1 MINTKNVRQKFLQ
14 ILSETKNISN
24 PEVRSKVMK
33 NLLSLRDFIK
43 EEYNYDRDLPTLS
56 HNFVSDILSDID
68 TLDLAMKDYIL
79 SIGYELPKDEEKDL
93 KNIAKLS
100 ANFTNKYSY
109 ENTPVLKGRITN
121 SRYIWHTNPNAC
133 QRCQDLDN
141 TVYNKESDVPD
152 KPHPNCKCS
161 VEEIETKEDRCDCLD
176 DLFEQ
181 IDSLVSSAENL
192 LSEVIDYLKYFS
204 DLLQQKV
211 KNILAETILDNCVDA
226 LNQIIGIISDFIK
239 DYGNIRD
246 KFYHTKEK
254 CNNSIRTELSRI
266 LQKAIR
272 EYEKIV
278 ELLKNIIDKGSK
290 AKPIAEYEQISESPD
305 NTIAKESIK
314 DTNKEVNDIEEVY
327 QYIQNNNKAP
337 HSHITENIYWDEV
350 IKTNTLQYGKPSM
363 EILQNL
369 QFTASKIQEFRDKY
383 YSGTHIQ
390 INSGWR
396 PRAYNNTIGEWKVV
410 NGQKVFVRKSNPNSE
425 HIYGNAIDFLI
436 IGHSTQDV
444 SKVLAEYWKGRW
456 YYEYGF
462 IHADST
468 KSRGTRANW

>member
-14 ILSETKNISN
+14 ILSETENISN

-43 EEYNYDRDLPTLS
+43 EEYNYDRELPTLS
-56 HNFVSDILSDID
+56 HNFVSNILSDID
-68 TLDLAMKDYIL
+68 TLDLAIKEYIL
-79 SIGYELPKDEEKDL
+79 SVGYELPKDEEKDL

-141 TVYNKESDVPD
+141 TLYNKESDVPD

-161 VEEIETKEDRCDCLD
+161 VEEVETKEDRCDCLD

-192 LSEVIDYLKYFS
+192 LNEVKDYIKYFS
-204 DLLQQKV
+204 DLISNKV
-211 KNILAETILDNCVDA
+211 QNSIAKTILDNCVDA
-226 LNQIIGIISDFIK
+226 LNQIVGTISDFIK
-239 DYGNIRD
+239 DYSNIKDR
-246 KFYHTKEK
+246 FYHTKEK

-266 LQKAIR
+266 LQKALR

-278 ELLKNIIDKGSK
+278 ELLKNILDKGNK
-290 AKPIAEYEQISESPD
+290 AAPKTEDEQKTEKPDINKVRDSV
-305 NTIAKESIK
+305 KG
-314 DTNKEVNDIEEVY
+314 TNKEVNEIEEVY

-350 IKTNTLQYGKPSM
+350 VKYPSLSYGKPSM
-363 EILQNL
+363 EVLTNL
-369 QFTASKIQEFRDKY
+369 YKTAVKIQDFIDTY
-383 YSGTHIQ
+383 YPGSKVQ

-396 PRAYNNTIGEWKVV
+396 AIEYNNVLIRQGIYAD
-410 NGQKVFVRKSNPNSE
+410 PNSE
-425 HIYGNAIDFLI
+425 HLYGNAIDFMI
-436 IGHSTQDV
+436 IGKDINDV
-444 SKVLAEYWKGRW
+444 YNNFIKYWRGRR
-456 YYEYGF
+456 YKHKDGLF
-462 IHADST
+462 IHADIT
-468 KSRGTRANW
+468 KSRGVYANDWPKVQ

>member
-43 EEYNYDRDLPTLS
+43 EEYNYDRELPTLS

-68 TLDLAMKDYIL
+68 AIDLAMKDYIL
-79 SIGYELPKDEEKDL
+79 SIGYEIPKDEEKDL

-192 LSEVIDYLKYFS
+192 LNEVKDYIKYFS

-226 LNQIIGIISDFIK
+226 LNQIIGTISDFIK

-305 NTIAKESIK
+305 TTIAKESIK

-383 YSGTHIQ
+383 YPGTHIQ

-396 PRAYNNTIGEWKVV
+396 PRAYNDTIGEWKVV

>member
-56 HNFVSDILSDID
+56 HNFISDILSDID

-152 KPHPNCKCS
+152 EPHPNCKCS
-161 VEEIETKEDRCDCLD
+161 VEEIDTKEDRCDCLD

-192 LSEVIDYLKYFS
+192 LNEIKDYIKYFS
-204 DLLQQKV
+204 DLINKKV
-211 KNILAETILDNCVDA
+211 QNSLAKTILDNCIDA
-226 LNQIIGIISDFIK
+226 LNQIVGTISDFIK
-239 DYGNIRD
+239 DYSNIKD

-278 ELLKNIIDKGSK
+278 ELLKNILDKWNK
-290 AKPIAEYEQISESPD
+290 AIPLAEEGQIPEKQAVS
-305 NTIAKESIK
+305 NNSIK
-314 DTNKEVNDIEEVY
+314 DAEREVNDIEEVY

-383 YSGTHIQ
+383 YPGTHIQ

-396 PRAYNNTIGEWKVV
+396 PRAYNDTIGEWKVV

>member
-109 ENTPVLKGRITN
+109 EDTPVLKGRITN

-314 DTNKEVNDIEEVY
+314 DTNKEVNDIEEAY